1 MPASDN
7 YKGAQQLS
15 SATDTANAL
24 DFVVRMVM
32 GQMATATVV
41 KVLAVSNAGG
51 VSAVGTVD
59 VLPLVAQI
67 DGAGNA
73 TPHAPIYGLPYM
85 RLQGGTDAVILDPK
99 VDDIGLAVFAS
110 RDISAVK
117 ATKAAA
123 NPGSFRQFSLSD
135 GLYIGGFLNG
145 VPTQYVRFYADGI
158 QIVTPGDVAIQSGGA
173 VTVEAPT
180 VTITSPDIQ
189 LEGAVH
195 VTGALTGDSTATFT
209 GVVTGDGRSL
219 TTHKHTGVTVGG
231 GTSGP
236 AVP

>member
-7 YKGAQQLS
+7 YKGAQQLA

-51 VSAVGTVD
+51 VTAVGTVD

-99 VDDIGLAVFAS
+99 VNDIGLAAFAS

-145 VPTQYVRFYADGI
+145 VPTQYVRFSTTGVE
-158 QIVTPGDVAIQSGGA
+158 IVTPGVVNVQAGG
-173 VTVEAPT
+173 T
-180 VTITSPDIQ
+180 VTITSPNMR
-189 LEGAVH
+189 LVGPVH
-195 VTGALTGDSTATFT
+195 VTGALTGDSTAAFT
-209 GVVTGDGRSL
+209 GAVSGDGRSL

-231 GTSGP
+231 GNTGGSIP
-236 AVP
+236 

>member
-1 MPASDN
+1 MPASEN
-7 YKGAQQLS
+7 YKGSQQLT
-15 SATDTANAL
+15 SATDTTNAL
-24 DFVVRMVM
+24 NFMIRMIM

-67 DGAGNA
+67 DGAGKA

-85 RLQGGTDAVILDPK
+85 RLQGGADAVILDPK

-145 VPTQYVRFYADGI
+145 VPTQYVRFSTTGVE
-158 QIVTPGDVAIQSGGA
+158 IVTPGVVNVQAGG
-173 VTVEAPT
+173 T
-180 VTITSPDIQ
+180 VTITSPNMR
-189 LEGAVH
+189 LVGPVH
-195 VTGALTGDSTATFT
+195 VTGALTGDSTAAFT
-209 GVVTGDGRSL
+209 GAVSGDGRSL

-231 GTSGP
+231 GNTGGSIP
-236 AVP
+236 